1 MKKQTRKQSQSKSL
15 TSADLSKA
23 SGGLKPIGIEAVALK
38 PIGHEI
44 NIAVIGQRG

>member
-23 SGGLKPIGIEAVALK
+23 SGGLKPIGCEAVALK
-38 PIGHEI
+38 PIGHELNI
-44 NIAVIGQRG
+44 NIAGPRI